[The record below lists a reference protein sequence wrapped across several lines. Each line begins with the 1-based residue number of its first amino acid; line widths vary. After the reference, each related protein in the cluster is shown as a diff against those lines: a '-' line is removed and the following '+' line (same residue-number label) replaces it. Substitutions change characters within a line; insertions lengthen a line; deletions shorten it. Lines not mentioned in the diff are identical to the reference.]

1 MEYQMPKEMQK
12 FINYFKDQ
20 DMIDYKDCKIHL
32 MNDKYIK

>member
-1 MEYQMPKEMQK
+1 MEYHINQEPQK

-32 MNDKYIK
+32 MNDK